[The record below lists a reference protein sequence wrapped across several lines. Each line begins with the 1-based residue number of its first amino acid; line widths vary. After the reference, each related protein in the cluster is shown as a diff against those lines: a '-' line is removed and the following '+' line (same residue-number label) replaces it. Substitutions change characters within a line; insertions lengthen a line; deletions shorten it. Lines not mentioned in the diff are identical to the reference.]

1 MNYAKYLII
10 IILLILIYFY
20 NFYTPEVIT
29 FTSNKKGVNIFIL
42 GSVHGNEPA
51 GTESCYKLIEM
62 LESKKLNLKSGSI
75 TILPMP
81 NPLGFFIGSRH
92 QLKPFNSDIN
102 RNFLGNG
109 LDRISNII
117 LSYVKK
123 SDFIIDVHEGWGFN
137 RINPNSIGST
147 LAYTQFD
154 RAKNVCKEMLKEVNK
169 TIKNNNYKFNILKKK
184 KNKCTPKGSLGC
196 YCQKNNIDYI
206 LIETT
211 GQNDKQKLEIRVG
224 QDIIFLKTGLK
235 ELKII

>member
-1 MNYAKYLII
+1 
-10 IILLILIYFY
+10 
-20 NFYTPEVIT
+20 
-29 FTSNKKGVNIFIL
+29 
-42 GSVHGNEPA
+42 
-51 GTESCYKLIEM
+51 
-62 LESKKLNLKSGSI
+62 
-75 TILPMP
+75 MP

-154 RAKNVCKEMLKEVNK
+154 RAKNVCKEKLKEVNK
-169 TIKNNNYKFNILKKK
+169 IIKNNNYKFNILKKK

-235 ELKII
+235 ELKKI

>member
-1 MNYAKYLII
+1 MNNVSYLII

-20 NFYTPEVIT
+20 NFHTPEVVT
-29 FTSNKKGVNIFIL
+29 FKSNKKGVNIFIL

-51 GTESCYKLIEM
+51 GTEACYKLIEM
-62 LESKKLNLKSGSI
+62 LESKKIKLKSGSI

-81 NPLGFFIGSRH
+81 NPLGYFIGSRH
-92 QLKPFNSDIN
+92 QLKAFNSDIN
-102 RNFLGNG
+102 RNFLEDGMDG
-109 LDRISNII
+109 VSKII

-123 SDFIIDVHEGWGFN
+123 SDFIIDMHEGWSFN
-137 RINPNSIGST
+137 KINPNSIGST
-147 LAYTQFD
+147 VTFTQYD
-154 RAKNVCKEMLKEVNK
+154 RAKNIGKKMLDNVNK
-169 TIKNNNYKFNILKKK
+169 TITNNNHKFNLLKKK

-196 YCQKNNIDYI
+196 YCQKNKIDYI

-211 GQNDKQKLEIRVG
+211 GQNDIQKLEIRVN